1 MKEILTLRSP
11 AEALELLAGFDPVGT
26 EQVPLAEADGRV
38 LAWPLAAP
46 CDWPLWSRSVMDG
59 YAVRAGDLAAAAP
72 GHPVR
77 LAVRGAVPMGG
88 AFAGAVGAGDAVA
101 ITTGGRLPEG
111 ADAVLVVEEA
121 RLVATGSIET
131 DARVAA
137 GANVLHPGQDFKRGD
152 PLLPAGRRLRPQ
164 DVGLLA
170 GLGVLEVEV
179 RRRPRVGLLSTGD
192 ELVPPAT
199 EDLPP
204 GKIRDLNQT
213 VLAAQLRRAG
223 AEPVPG
229 GIAPDREDALRAAI
243 EALWARCDAVL
254 VSGGS
259 SVGSHD
265 LVERVVTAL
274 PGVEPLFHGINV
286 RPGKP
291 TLCVRHLGRPLVG
304 MPGHP
309 VSSMVIFDVFV
320 RPLLQRLSGEAPRD
334 PWPARRRAVM
344 AAACRKTPNRDE
356 YVRVALAAPTA
367 PGQPW
372 RATPVPGGSS
382 AFASV
387 VRADGLVLVPAA
399 VDHVAT
405 GDEVEVL
412 LYL

>member
-11 AEALELLAGFDPVGT
+11 AEALELLAGFAPVGT
-26 EQVPLAEADGRV
+26 ERVALVEADGRV
-38 LAWPLAAP
+38 LAAALAAP
-46 CDWPLWSRSVMDG
+46 CDWPLWTRSMMDG
-59 YAVRAGDLAAAAP
+59 YAVRARDLAAAGPA
-72 GHPVR
+72 HPVR
-77 LAVRGAVPMGG
+77 LAVRGAVPMGDS
-88 AFAGAVGAGDAVA
+88 FAGEVGAGEAVA
-101 ITTGGRLPEG
+101 ITTGGKLPAG
-111 ADAVLVVEEA
+111 ADAVLVVE
-121 RLVATGSIET
+121 
-131 DARVAA
+131 DARQAWPGAIEVLGDVGP
-137 GANVLHPGQDFKRGD
+137 GANVIRPGEDFRCGEE
-152 PLLPAGRRLRPQ
+152 LVPAGRRLRPQ
-164 DVGLLA
+164 DLGLLA

-192 ELVPPAT
+192 EVVPPGPA
-199 EDLPP
+199 ELPP

-229 GIAPDREDALRAAI
+229 GIAPDREEALRAAI
-243 EALWARCDAVL
+243 EALWERSDAVL

-259 SVGSHD
+259 SVGTHD
-265 LVERVVTAL
+265 LVERAVTSL

-291 TLCVRHLGRPLVG
+291 TLCVRRGGRPLVG

-320 RPLLQRLSGEAPRD
+320 RPLLQRLCGEAPRD

-344 AAACRKTPNRDE
+344 AAACRKTPGRDE
-356 YVRVALAAPTA
+356 YVRVALAPPAA
-367 PGQPW
+367 PGGPW

-382 AFASV
+382 AFSCV
-387 VRADGLVLVPAA
+387 VRADGLVLVPETVDRLAA
-399 VDHVAT
+399 

>member
-11 AEALELLAGFDPVGT
+11 AEALELLAGFEAVAT
-26 EQVPLAEADGRV
+26 ERVPLAEADGRV
-38 LAWPLAAP
+38 LVAGLAAP
-46 CDWPLWSRSVMDG
+46 CDWPPWARGVMDG
-59 YAVRAGDLAAAAP
+59 YAVCARDLADAGP
-72 GHPVR
+72 DRPVR

-88 AFAGAVGAGDAVA
+88 AFAGEVGAGEAVA
-101 ITTGGRLPEG
+101 ITTGGMLPQG
-111 ADAVLVVEEA
+111 ADAVLMVE
-121 RLVATGSIET
+121 ATRP
-131 DARVAA
+131 APA
-137 GANVLHPGQDFKRGD
+137 GAVEAVAGVRLGDNVIYPGGDFRCGEV
-152 PLLPAGRRLRPQ
+152 LVPAGRRLRPQ

-192 ELVPPAT
+192 EVVPPET
-199 EDLPP
+199 VDLPA

-223 AEPVPG
+223 TVPVPG
-229 GIAPDREDALRAAI
+229 GIAPDREAALRAAI
-243 EALWARCDAVL
+243 GALWERTDAVL
-254 VSGGS
+254 ISGGS

-265 LVERVVTAL
+265 LVERVVTSL
-274 PGVEPLFHGINV
+274 PGSELLFHGINV

-291 TLCVRHLGRPLVG
+291 TLCVRLHGRPLVG

-320 RPLLQRLSGEAPRD
+320 RPLLMRLCGEVPRD
-334 PWPARRRAVM
+334 PWPARRRAVL
-344 AAACRKTPNRDE
+344 AAGCRKTPGRDE
-356 YVRVALAAPTA
+356 YVRVGLAPPAAP
-367 PGQPW
+367 GGPW

-382 AFASV
+382 AFSSV
-387 VRADGLVLVPAA
+387 VRADGLVLVPEA
-399 VDHVAT
+399 VDRLAE